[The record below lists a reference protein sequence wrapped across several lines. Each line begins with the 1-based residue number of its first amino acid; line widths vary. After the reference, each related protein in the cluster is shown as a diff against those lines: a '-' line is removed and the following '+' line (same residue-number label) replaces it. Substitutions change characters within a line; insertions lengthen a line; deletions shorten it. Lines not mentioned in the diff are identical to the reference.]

1 MIGLVQPDRWTCP
14 TCDVTVVPLVGDET
28 KLHDAISRIQLLHS
42 RLHAA
47 TSVAEYVAAVRDDTE
62 VRP

>member
-14 TCDVTVVPLVGDET
+14 TCYATVLPKVRDEDE
-28 KLHDAISRIQLLHS
+28 LHDAIRRLQLLHS

-47 TSVAEYVAAVRDDTE
+47 TSVAQYVTAVRDE
-62 VRP
+62 VGARP